1 MGRYIVC
8 VFDGDRSVYDAARA
22 VQQLDDEGSIAVY
35 EAAII
40 SKDAGG
46 EVRIEDSAEDM
57 PFGTGTGMLLG
68 GLIGLLGGPGGF
80 LLGTAAGG
88 LGGLLMDAETAGV
101 NDDFLDTVTR
111 KLEPGKFA
119 LIAEISEGWTVPLD
133 TRIEELGG
141 TIHRGWRVDVDDERL
156 SRDVEVTRRE
166 FVQLEDE
173 WNRAPGDDKKG
184 IQKKMDKV
192 RDRLKSL
199 EKKTDQRLT
208 TLEKETEMRLKK
220 LDEQIAKTDADTKPR
235 FEAARAE
242 IQADHDRR
250 AAKLKGANEQAA
262 EV

>member
-1 MGRYIVC
+1 MEMERAMGRYIVC

-46 EVRIEDSAEDM
+46 EVQVEDAGEDM

-68 GLIGLLGGPGGF
+68 GLL
-80 LLGTAAGG
+80 
-88 LGGLLMDAETAGV
+88 GLLMDADVAGV
-101 NDDFLDTVTR
+101 DDDFLDTITR
-111 KLEPGKFA
+111 KLEPGNFA

-166 FVQLEDE
+166 LGQLEAE
-173 WNRAPGDDKKG
+173 WSRAPGDDKKS

-220 LDEQIAKTDADTKPR
+220 LDEQIAKADADTKPR